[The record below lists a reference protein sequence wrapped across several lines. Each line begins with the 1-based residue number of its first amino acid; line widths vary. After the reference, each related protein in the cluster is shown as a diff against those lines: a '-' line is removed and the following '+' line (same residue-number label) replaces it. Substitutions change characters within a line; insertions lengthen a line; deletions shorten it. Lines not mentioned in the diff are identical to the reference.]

1 MSEEHA
7 RRWAGEGAPVELVE
21 CVTLAHVLEKSAV
34 DVVDFMSVDVE
45 GGERDPHTHT
55 YTYAITHELSVR
67 AFLSLPP
74 SLPSFLPLT
83 PTSCAHARSLNI
95 SLLSLAGELDALF
108 SIDWGRV
115 MIRVLVVER
124 NHGDAEIERLLLAQG
139 MVLVRELASNR
150 VWCHPSMV
158 SEKLIQS

>member
-1 MSEEHA
+1 MI
-7 RRWAGEGAPVELVE
+7 RT
-21 CVTLAHVLEKSAV
+21 CT
-34 DVVDFMSVDVE
+34 
-45 GGERDPHTHT
+45 HTHT
-55 YTYAITHELSVR
+55 RSHASCLCELFSPS
-67 AFLSLPP
+67 LSLPP
-74 SLPSFLPLT
+74 SLPSFLPL
-83 PTSCAHARSLNI
+83 PLRFCAHVRSLNI
-95 SLLSLAGELDALF
+95 SLLSLAGELDALL

-124 NHGDAEIERLLLAQG
+124 NHGDAEIERLLVAQG

>member
-1 MSEEHA
+1 MI
-7 RRWAGEGAPVELVE
+7 RTR
-21 CVTLAHVLEKSAV
+21 T
-34 DVVDFMSVDVE
+34 
-45 GGERDPHTHT
+45 HTHT
-55 YTYAITHELSVR
+55 RSHASCLCELFSPS
-67 AFLSLPP
+67 LSFSLC
-74 SLPSFLPLT
+74 LPSFLPHT
-83 PTSCAHARSLNI
+83 HTFCAHVRSHYI
-95 SLLSLAGELDALF
+95 SLLSLAGELGALF

-139 MVLVRELASNR
+139 LVLVRELASNR